1 MGNSDCGIGFIH
13 VLPAGTAGP
22 KRVNAQIPLIQIHF
36 INFFQFRHDGHRTG
50 RRMNPSLCFRFRNPL
65 HPVGT
70 RFEFELLIHVLAFNA
85 GNNFL
90 KAAMLP
96 RALIDYL

>member
-50 RRMNPSLCFRFRNPL
+50 RRMNPSLCFRLRNPL

-70 RFEFELLIHVLAFNA
+70 RFEFELLIDVLAFNA

-90 KAAMLP
+90 EAAMLP